1 MKADFFERFHKTIT
15 EDSYEYQSR
24 KKRLVQLIHEDD
36 YEISLSYVV
45 SGDYAV
51 SFRIEDIKAAAHY
64 LKGHDR
70 AAGKDNDCTIIDDC
84 IYQFEVK
91 HVKHIGNA
99 NPKPQFLGGLQWL
112 RHLMWL
118 VAASDNDMLKVISK
132 LPIYNIVIFIPKHGR
147 GMVRHRGKAKF
158 IQKDDYFLLT
168 LDNPAIKM
176 IDLTKFKWQMSSSN
190 NYTTISDTVS
200 LMQAIL

>member
-1 MKADFFERFHKTIT
+1 MKAKFFKRFHKVIKANF
-15 EDSYEYQSR
+15 YRYQHQDGH
-24 KKRLVQLIHEDD
+24 LVQPIHEDD
-36 YEISLSYVV
+36 YEITLNCAVD
-45 SGDYAV
+45 GEYAV

-176 IDLTKFKWQMSSSN
+176 IDLTKFKWQMSGSS
-190 NYTTISDTVS
+190 NYTTISDAVS
-200 LMQAIL
+200 LI